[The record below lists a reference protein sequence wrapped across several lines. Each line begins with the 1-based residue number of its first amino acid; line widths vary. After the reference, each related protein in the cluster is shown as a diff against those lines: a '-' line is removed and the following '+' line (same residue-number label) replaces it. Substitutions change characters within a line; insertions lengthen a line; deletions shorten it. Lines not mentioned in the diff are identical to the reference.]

1 MSSTNA
7 RTDQVSDSTPARG
20 EARGTAR
27 PAAVVG
33 DSIGPGRA
41 ALRGPLIFAG
51 VLLGM
56 GLLVIPFDGP
66 VSDAAVAFRENALGG
81 DIERELEAL
90 QQFGQGATTLLAAW
104 AVWLLDPKRR
114 RRLLDWIAAVVL
126 AAVIA
131 YPAKMLVGRPRPKFD
146 DPGYFSG
153 PFGAY
158 PLGEDVGVRHGWEVW
173 ADISSDL
180 WSMPSSHTVYAV
192 VAAVALATLYPR
204 LRPLAVVMACVVGVS
219 RVLFGAHYPSDVLVG
234 AAVGLVAGTCA
245 MRMYLGVRTVDVI
258 WRRLIDRRAEPALPA
273 VLEHEARLRA

>member
-7 RTDQVSDSTPARG
+7 RTEQHSGTDQRSGDAPAPIGVR
-20 EARGTAR
+20 
-27 PAAVVG
+27 
-33 DSIGPGRA
+33 DSIGPLWPS
-41 ALRGPLIFAG
+41 LRGPMLLAG
-51 VLLGM
+51 GLFVA
-56 GLLVIPFDGP
+56 GLLVIPVDGP
-66 VSDAAVAFRENALGG
+66 ISDAAIAFRRDSLGG

-104 AVWLLDPKRR
+104 AIWLLDPARR
-114 RRLLDWIAAVVL
+114 RRLLDWL
-126 AAVIA
+126 AAAALAALVA
-131 YPAKMLVGRPRPKFD
+131 YPTKMLVGRPRPKFG
-146 DPGYFSG
+146 DPGHFPG

-204 LRPLAVVMACVVGVS
+204 LRPLAVTMACLVGVA

-234 AAVGLVAGTCA
+234 AAVGVAAASLA
-245 MRMYLGVRTVDVI
+245 MRRCLGVRLLDAI
-258 WRRLIDRRAEPALPA
+258 WCRFIDRNAEPAWPA
-273 VLEHEARLRA
+273 VVDREGRGV